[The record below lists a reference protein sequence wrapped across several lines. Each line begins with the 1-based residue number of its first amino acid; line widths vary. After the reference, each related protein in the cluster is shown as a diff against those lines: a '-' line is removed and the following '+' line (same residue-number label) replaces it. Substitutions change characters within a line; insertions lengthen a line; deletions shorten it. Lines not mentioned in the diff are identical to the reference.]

1 MELKEL
7 VEYASDQEHK
17 INQLIGYPGYF
28 AEFEDHSDF
37 PSWPKLRNF
46 LWGNVEA
53 LASLKTQEQ
62 LGAQTVEVGED
73 DGTAPATRPIVEIPT
88 ILAELLFLESS
99 HILVRSEYEEA
110 KQAALVAN
118 KAGVG
123 AFLVGG
129 QSGIGPPLSSL
140 IVCGT

>member
-1 MELKEL
+1 MK
-7 VEYASDQEHK
+7 
-17 INQLIGYPGYF
+17 
-28 AEFEDHSDF
+28 
-37 PSWPKLRNF
+37 
-46 LWGNVEA
+46 A
-53 LASLKTQEQ
+53 LTSLETQEE

-73 DGTAPATRPIVEIPT
+73 DGMSPATRPIVEIPT
-88 ILAELLFLESS
+88 ILAELLYVESS
-99 HILVRSEYEEA
+99 RILVRSEYEEA

-118 KAGVG
+118 EAGVA

>member
-1 MELKEL
+1 MK
-7 VEYASDQEHK
+7 
-17 INQLIGYPGYF
+17 
-28 AEFEDHSDF
+28 
-37 PSWPKLRNF
+37 
-46 LWGNVEA
+46 A
-53 LASLKTQEQ
+53 LAPLKLQQE
-62 LGAQTVEVGED
+62 LRAQGVEVEEI

-88 ILAELLFLESS
+88 ILAKLLYLESS

-118 KAGVG
+118 EAGIA

-129 QSGIGPPLSSL
+129 QVGIGPPLSSL